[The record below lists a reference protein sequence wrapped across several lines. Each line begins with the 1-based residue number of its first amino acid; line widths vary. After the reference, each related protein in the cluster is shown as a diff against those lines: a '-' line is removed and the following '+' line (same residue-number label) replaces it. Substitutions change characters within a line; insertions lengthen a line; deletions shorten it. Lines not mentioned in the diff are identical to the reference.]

1 MFWGKRNLDGG
12 PKTKVFAFSR
22 ERERETARRLIDPS
36 ATELLQAR
44 LALIDEVQT
53 YRETGRITD
62 SLLRACEV
70 ELELAPRNRA
80 SLNVQSVGMKRLCEL
95 AADGHRAA
103 ADIVRREFRHVRAER
118 RLTAY
123 ERACASWF
131 QRHERAAAYREML
144 TDRSGDL
151 RQVGA
156 QGAADDLLLEL
167 IPAIETAL
175 PGTKGERARARV
187 FWALFDLKERA
198 RLGLAP
204 EDRLPDSSH
213 HRCEDEWRRF
223 QMKYRQATVR

>member
-12 PKTKVFAFSR
+12 PKTKVFAFSL
-22 ERERETARRLIDPS
+22 ERERETARRLTDPS
-36 ATELLQAR
+36 AVDLLNAR
-44 LALIDEVQT
+44 LALIDQVQT
-53 YRETGRITD
+53 YRETGRLAD

-70 ELELAPRNRA
+70 ELELAPRNRP
-80 SLNVQSVGMKRLCEL
+80 SLDVQSVGMKRLCEL
-95 AADGHRAA
+95 AADGHQAA
-103 ADIVRREFRHVRAER
+103 ADIVRREFGHVRAER

-123 ERACASWF
+123 EHACASWF

-156 QGAADDLLLEL
+156 EGSGNDLLFEL
-167 IPAIETAL
+167 IPAIEAAL
-175 PGTKGERARARV
+175 PGTKGERARVRV

-198 RLGLAP
+198 RLGLAR

-213 HRCEDEWRRF
+213 PRREDEWRRF
-223 QMKYRQATVR
+223 QMKYGQATVR